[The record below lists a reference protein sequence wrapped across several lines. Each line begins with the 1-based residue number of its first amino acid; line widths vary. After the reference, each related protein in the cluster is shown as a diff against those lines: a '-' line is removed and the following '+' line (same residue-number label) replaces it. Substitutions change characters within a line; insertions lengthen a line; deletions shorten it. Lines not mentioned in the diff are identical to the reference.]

1 MSLLSPVDLMSPGE
15 MQQLWKEVQTAQA
28 QKHAATVDDVA
39 MAMAVK
45 SSNSLVATTTA
56 AAVATAL
63 SHMPLI
69 HSTTSVNNGVLDG
82 FMMAGN

>member
-1 MSLLSPVDLMSPGE
+1 
-15 MQQLWKEVQTAQA
+15 MQQLWKEVQSAQA

-56 AAVATAL
+56 AVATAL

-69 HSTTSVNNGVLDG
+69 HSPTSVNNGVLDG
-82 FMMAGN
+82 FMLAGK